1 MQYYWTHGF
10 LLDNMFV
17 ALVCRWRRQV
27 MSLFMY
33 DVVLFLIQLSV
44 DWCKVE
50 LGAPGLSFLYNG
62 TLCCGCPRCMGIA
75 LQ

>member
-33 DVVLFLIQLSV
+33 DVVLFLIYSCQ
-44 DWCKVE
+44 WI
-50 LGAPGLSFLYNG
+50 GARSNWVHRGFLFY
-62 TLCCGCPRCMGIA
+62 TMAHCVVAAPTV
-75 LQ
+75 